1 MALALSEEQLVK
13 LNKKDILQLLLES
26 MAQEKELRS
35 QLAVLTDELKRT
47 NQQMQVIL
55 EKWNL
60 AQANRFGRSSEKMG
74 YDTGTCQQLELAVM
88 YAECF
93 NEAEATVNETPPD
106 EPDMEEVTVTAH
118 KRKKHA
124 GKREE
129 DLKDLPHAEP
139 VISTLTEEELLEQL
153 GPGYRQLKD
162 EVYQRLEFHPS
173 SFEVKE
179 YHICVYVSA
188 DGKKFAKAKRPQ
200 ADLFRNSIA
209 TPSLLAGILN
219 YKYVNALPV
228 HRLAQDF
235 KRSEVNISPQV
246 MCNWV
251 IKSSEIYFS
260 LVYDW
265 MKDVLLKQPVVQ
277 ADETTLK
284 VNRDGRKAGSSSY
297 MWVYITGEHDDSGK
311 KIVLYDYCRTRST
324 EHLREFLSSYKGIL
338 VSDGYQS
345 YHTFSKEQSLTSAG
359 CWTHCRRR
367 FVNAIKAA
375 QKDLPEEALKNSIAY
390 QALARIS
397 AIYKLDGS
405 WKERTSEYRM
415 EHRQRILKPLVDEY
429 FDWVKEQIKTC
440 NVLPKSETGEG
451 LSYSINQEKYLR
463 AFLDNRDIPID
474 NSACERAIRPFCVG
488 RKNWNVI
495 DTVEG
500 AQASAIVYSIAETAK
515 ANNLKPYQYFEY
527 LLTEL
532 PERISRKK
540 DSTFSLD
547 DLMPWSPKLPMS
559 CRKIKIEHLR
569 PPQRGG

>member
-74 YDTGTCQQLELAVM
+74 YDTGTCQELELAVM

-559 CRKIKIEHLR
+559 CRKIK
-569 PPQRGG
+569 

>member
-1 MALALSEEQLVK
+1 MALALSEEQLAK

-60 AQANRFGRSSEKMG
+60 AQANRFGRSSEKIG

-93 NEAEATVNETPPD
+93 NEAEATVNGTPPD

-265 MKDVLLKQPVVQ
+265 MKDVLLKQTVVQ

-345 YHTFSKEQSLTSAG
+345 YHTFSEEQSLTSAG

-375 QKDLPEEALKNSIAY
+375 KKDLPEEALKNSIAY

-463 AFLDNRDIPID
+463 AFLDNGDIPID

-547 DLMPWSPKLPMS
+547 DLMPWSPKLPIS
-559 CRKIKIEHLR
+559 CRKIK
-569 PPQRGG
+569 

>member
-13 LNKKDILQLLLES
+13 LNKKDVLQLLLES

-35 QLAVLTDELKRT
+35 QL
-47 NQQMQVIL
+47 IL

-93 NEAEATVNETPPD
+93 NEAEATVNGTPPD

-265 MKDVLLKQPVVQ
+265 MKDVLLKQTVVQ

-345 YHTFSKEQSLTSAG
+345 YHTFSEEQSLTSAG

-375 QKDLPEEALKNSIAY
+375 KKDLPEEALKNSIAY

-463 AFLDNRDIPID
+463 AFLDNGDIPID

-559 CRKIKIEHLR
+559 CRKIK
-569 PPQRGG
+569 